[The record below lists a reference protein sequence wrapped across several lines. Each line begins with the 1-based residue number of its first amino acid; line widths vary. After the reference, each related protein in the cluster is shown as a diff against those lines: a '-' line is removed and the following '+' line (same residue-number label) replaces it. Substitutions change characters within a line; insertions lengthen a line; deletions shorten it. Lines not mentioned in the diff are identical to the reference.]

1 MSNEHDPDEHPHAE
15 EPHLPEVGESMP
27 PIDFNTFILSMAS
40 ATLMHLGEIE
50 GPEGRK
56 GELNLPLARHHID
69 LVAML
74 QEKTKGNLTGEE
86 ERLLHQVVYDLRMRF
101 IKVAERI
108 AR

>member
-1 MSNEHDPDEHPHAE
+1 
-15 EPHLPEVGESMP
+15 V
-27 PIDFNTFILSMAS
+27 
-40 ATLMHLGEIE
+40 E

-69 LVAML
+69 LVVML

-101 IKVAERI
+101 IKIAERT

>member
-1 MSNEHDPDEHPHAE
+1 MSHEPAPDAATHADDPL
-15 EPHLPEVGESMP
+15 LPEVGDAMP
-27 PIDFNTFILSMAS
+27 PIDFTTFVLSMAS
-40 ATLMHLGEIE
+40 ATLMHLGEVE
-50 GPEGRK
+50 GPDGRL

-74 QEKTKGNLTGEE
+74 QEKTRGNLTGEE

-101 IKVAERI
+101 IKVAERT

>member
-1 MSNEHDPDEHPHAE
+1 
-15 EPHLPEVGESMP
+15 
-27 PIDFNTFILSMAS
+27 
-40 ATLMHLGEIE
+40 MHLGEVE
-50 GPEGRK
+50 GPDGRL

-74 QEKTKGNLTGEE
+74 QEKTRGNLTGEE

-101 IKVAERI
+101 IKVAERT

>member
-1 MSNEHDPDEHPHAE
+1 MSNEHDADGHSHADD
-15 EPHLPEVGESMP
+15 PHLPEVGDAMP

-40 ATLMHLGEIE
+40 ATLMHLGEVE
-50 GPEGRK
+50 GPDGRK
-56 GELNLPLARHHID
+56 AELNLPLARHHID

-74 QEKTKGNLTGEE
+74 QDKTKGNLTGEE

-101 IKVAERI
+101 IKVAERT

>member
-1 MSNEHDPDEHPHAE
+1 MSNEHDPDGPVHAE
-15 EPHLPEVGESMP
+15 DPHLPEVGDPMP

-40 ATLMHLGEIE
+40 ATLMHLGEVE

-86 ERLLHQVVYDLRMRF
+86 ERILDEVIDEMR
-101 IKVAERI
+101 ERFEEVSKG
-108 AR
+108 